1 MKKLNFADQTGAV
14 QVRMISVMFIG
25 FAALLGWAA
34 FFDIDQTVRAQ
45 GQIVPSARTQI
56 VQAADGGVLE
66 KLTVAEGQTV
76 VAGEVLAVLEKE
88 RANAGVDESRARVAT
103 LAAALTRARAEA
115 QSIAPVFSAE
125 SRQYPEVVAEQMALY
140 QQKRQGLESDLATL
154 QETLTSAREEMQ
166 LNERLFANG
175 DVSRIDLMR
184 AKRQVLELEGKI
196 ASTRN
201 KYLQDARQ
209 EATKIQDD
217 LSTTRF
223 KLDER
228 QSVLQH
234 TELTAPMD
242 GVVKSLRI
250 NTIGGVLRAGDELM
264 QISPTE
270 GDLVLELKV
279 MPMDIGNLKVGLPA
293 SIKLDAFDYSIY
305 GSLDGTLEYISSD
318 TLTEQGLKGE
328 VSVFYRARVTVG
340 RLNTN
345 PKLSRA
351 DLKPGMTATV
361 DIQTGSRSVLT
372 YLIKPITK
380 AFQGAASER

>member
-1 MKKLNFADQTGAV
+1 MKFYPRSSQTGAV
-14 QVRMISVMFIG
+14 QVRMISVLFFG
-25 FAALLGWAA
+25 FALLLVWAA
-34 FFDIDQTVRAQ
+34 LFEIDQTVRAQ

-56 VQAADGGVLE
+56 IQAADGGVLE

-88 RANAGVDESRARVAT
+88 RANAGVDESRARVAA

-115 QSIAPVFSAE
+115 QSIAPVFSSE
-125 SRQYPEVVAEQMALY
+125 SRKYPEVVAEQLALY
-140 QQKRQGLESDLATL
+140 RQKRLGLEADLATL
-154 QETLTSAREEMQ
+154 QETLGSAREELQ
-166 LNERLFANG
+166 LNERLFASG

-184 AKRQVLELEGKI
+184 AKRQVVELDGKI

-201 KYLQDARQ
+201 KFLQDARQ
-209 EATKIQDD
+209 EVTKIQDE
-217 LSTTRF
+217 LSSTRF

-242 GVVKSLRI
+242 GVVKSLKI

-279 MPMDIGNLKVGLPA
+279 MPVDIGSLVVGLPV

-305 GSLDGTLEYISSD
+305 GSLHGKLDYISSD
-318 TLTEQGLKGE
+318 TLTEQGPKGD
-328 VSVFYRARVTVG
+328 VAVFDRARVTV
-340 RLNTN
+340 NPSNNN

-372 YLIKPITK
+372 YLIKPISK

>member
-1 MKKLNFADQTGAV
+1 
-14 QVRMISVMFIG
+14 MISVLFFG
-25 FAALLGWAA
+25 FALLLVWAA
-34 FFDIDQTVRAQ
+34 LFEIDQTVRAQ

-56 VQAADGGVLE
+56 IQAADGGVLE

-88 RANAGVDESRARVAT
+88 RANAGVDESRARVAA
-103 LAAALTRARAEA
+103 LAAALARARAEA
-115 QSIAPVFSAE
+115 QSIAPVFSSE
-125 SRQYPEVVAEQMALY
+125 SRKYPEVVAEQLALY
-140 QQKRQGLESDLATL
+140 RQKRLGLDADLATL
-154 QETLTSAREEMQ
+154 QETLISAREELQ
-166 LNERLFANG
+166 LNERLFGSG

-184 AKRQVLELEGKI
+184 AKRQVVELDGKI

-209 EATKIQDD
+209 EATKIQDE
-217 LSTTRF
+217 LSSTRF

-242 GVVKSLRI
+242 GVVKSLKI

-279 MPMDIGNLKVGLPA
+279 MPVDIGNLKLGLPA

-305 GSLDGTLEYISSD
+305 GSLHGKLDYISSD
-318 TLTEQGLKGE
+318 TLTEQGPKGD
-328 VSVFYRARVTVG
+328 VSVFYRARVTV
-340 RLNTN
+340 NPSNNN

>member
-25 FAALLGWAA
+25 FAAVLAWAA

-115 QSIAPVFSAE
+115 QSITPVFSAE

-140 QQKRQGLESDLATL
+140 QQKRQSLESDLATL
-154 QETLTSAREEMQ
+154 QESLSSAREEMQ

-184 AKRQVLELEGKI
+184 AKRLVVELEGKI

>member
-1 MKKLNFADQTGAV
+1 MNNQHLTSQAGAV
-14 QVRMISVMFIG
+14 QVRMISVMFLG
-25 FAALLGWAA
+25 FAAALAWAA

-66 KLTVAEGQTV
+66 KLVVVEGQSV
-76 VAGEVLAVLEKE
+76 VTGEVLAVLEKE
-88 RANAGVDESRARVAT
+88 RANAGVDESRARVAS
-103 LAAALTRARAEA
+103 LAAALARARAEA
-115 QSIAPVFSAE
+115 QSGEPVFSAE

-140 QQKRQGLESDLATL
+140 RQKRLGLEADLATL
-154 QETLTSAREEMQ
+154 RESLVSAREELQ
-166 LNERLFANG
+166 LNERLFATG
-175 DVSRIDLMR
+175 DISRLELMR
-184 AKRQVLELEGKI
+184 AKRQVIELDGKV
-196 ASTRN
+196 AATRN
-201 KYLQDARQ
+201 KYLQDARL

-223 KLDER
+223 KLEER

-242 GVVKSLRI
+242 GVVKSLKI

-279 MPMDIGNLKVGLPA
+279 MPVDIGNLKVGLPA

-305 GSLDGTLEYISSD
+305 GSLHGILEYISSD
-318 TLTEQGLKGE
+318 TLTEQGPKGD
-328 VSVFYRARVTVG
+328 VSVFYRARVAVSQS
-340 RLNTN
+340 NNN
-345 PKLSRA
+345 PKLARS
-351 DLKPGMTATV
+351 DLKPGMTASV
-361 DIQTGSRSVLT
+361 DIQTGSRSVLA
-372 YLIKPITK
+372 YLTKPITK
-380 AFQGAASER
+380 AFQGAATER

>member
-1 MKKLNFADQTGAV
+1 MKNVAFSHQTGAV
-14 QVRMISVMFIG
+14 QFRMISLMFVG
-25 FAALLGWAA
+25 FGLMLAWAA

-45 GQIVPSARTQI
+45 GAIVPSARTQI

-66 KLTVAEGQTV
+66 KLLVVEGQTV
-76 VAGEVLAVLEKE
+76 TTGEVLAVLEKN
-88 RANAGVDESRARVAT
+88 RANAGVDESRARVAA

-115 QSIAPVFSAE
+115 QSLVPVFSSE

-140 QQKRQGLESDLATL
+140 RQKRLGLDADIATL
-154 QETLTSAREEMQ
+154 QETMASAREELQ
-166 LNERLFANG
+166 LNERLFASG
-175 DVSRIDLMR
+175 DVSRLDLMR
-184 AKRQVLELEGKI
+184 AKRQVLELDGKMT
-196 ASTRN
+196 SLRN
-201 KYLQDARQ
+201 KYLQDARL
-209 EATKIQDD
+209 EATKIQDE
-217 LSTTRF
+217 LSSTRF

-228 QSVLQH
+228 ESVLQH

-242 GVVKSLRI
+242 GVVKSLKF

-279 MPMDIGNLKVGLPA
+279 MPADIGSLKLGLPA
-293 SIKLDAFDYSIY
+293 AIKLDAFDYSIY
-305 GSLDGTLEYISSD
+305 GSLQGKLAYLSSD
-318 TLTEQGLKGE
+318 TLTEQGPKGD
-328 VSVFYRARVTVG
+328 VAVFYRARVTVNP
-340 RLNTN
+340 RSAN
-345 PKLSRA
+345 PKLSLA

>member
-1 MKKLNFADQTGAV
+1 MKFYPRSSQTGAV
-14 QVRMISVMFIG
+14 RVRMISVLFFG
-25 FAALLGWAA
+25 FALLLVWAA
-34 FFDIDQTVRAQ
+34 LFEIDQTVRAQ

-56 VQAADGGVLE
+56 IQAADGGVLE

-88 RANAGVDESRARVAT
+88 RANAGVDESRARVAA

-115 QSIAPVFSAE
+115 QSIAPVFSSE
-125 SRQYPEVVAEQMALY
+125 SRKYPEVVAEQLALY
-140 QQKRQGLESDLATL
+140 RQKRLGLEADLATL
-154 QETLTSAREEMQ
+154 QETLSSAREELQ
-166 LNERLFANG
+166 LNERLFASG

-184 AKRQVLELEGKI
+184 AKRQVVELDGKI

-209 EATKIQDD
+209 EATKIQDE
-217 LSTTRF
+217 LSSTRF

-242 GVVKSLRI
+242 GVVKSLKI

-279 MPMDIGNLKVGLPA
+279 MPVDIGSLVVGLPV

-305 GSLDGTLEYISSD
+305 GSLHGKLEYISSD
-318 TLTEQGLKGE
+318 TLTEQGPKGD
-328 VSVFYRARVTVG
+328 VSVFYRARVTV
-340 RLNTN
+340 NTSNNN

-372 YLIKPITK
+372 YLIKPISK

>member
-1 MKKLNFADQTGAV
+1 MKNVAFSHQTGAV
-14 QVRMISVMFIG
+14 QFRMISLMFVG
-25 FAALLGWAA
+25 FGLMLAWAA

-45 GQIVPSARTQI
+45 GAIVPSARTQI

-66 KLTVAEGQTV
+66 KLLVVEGQTV
-76 VAGEVLAVLEKE
+76 TTGEVLAVLEKN
-88 RANAGVDESRARVAT
+88 RANAGVDESRARVAA

-115 QSIAPVFSAE
+115 QSLVPVFSSE

-140 QQKRQGLESDLATL
+140 RQKRLGLDADIATL
-154 QETLTSAREEMQ
+154 QETMASAREELQ
-166 LNERLFANG
+166 LNERLFASG
-175 DVSRIDLMR
+175 DVSRLDLMR
-184 AKRQVLELEGKI
+184 AKRQVLELDGKMT
-196 ASTRN
+196 SLRN
-201 KYLQDARQ
+201 KYLQDARL
-209 EATKIQDD
+209 EATKIQDE
-217 LSTTRF
+217 LSSTRF

-228 QSVLQH
+228 ESVLQH

-242 GVVKSLRI
+242 GVVKSLKF

-279 MPMDIGNLKVGLPA
+279 MPADIGSLKLGLPA
-293 SIKLDAFDYSIY
+293 AIKLDAFDYSIY
-305 GSLDGTLEYISSD
+305 GSLQGKLAYLSSD
-318 TLTEQGLKGE
+318 TLTEQGPKGD
-328 VSVFYRARVTVG
+328 VAVFYRARVTVNP
-340 RLNTN
+340 RSAN
-345 PKLSRA
+345 PKLSLA
-351 DLKPGMTATV
+351 DLKPGMAATV

>member
-1 MKKLNFADQTGAV
+1 MKFYPRSSQTGAV
-14 QVRMISVMFIG
+14 QVRMISVLFFG
-25 FAALLGWAA
+25 FALLLVWAA
-34 FFDIDQTVRAQ
+34 LFEIDQTVRAQ

-56 VQAADGGVLE
+56 IQAADGGVLE

-88 RANAGVDESRARVAT
+88 RANAGVDESRARVAA

-115 QSIAPVFSAE
+115 QSIAPVFSSE
-125 SRQYPEVVAEQMALY
+125 SRKYPEVVAEQLALY
-140 QQKRQGLESDLATL
+140 RQKRLGLEADLATL
-154 QETLTSAREEMQ
+154 QETLSSAREELQ
-166 LNERLFANG
+166 LNERLFASG

-184 AKRQVLELEGKI
+184 AKRQVVELDGKI

-209 EATKIQDD
+209 EATKIQDE
-217 LSTTRF
+217 LSSTRF

-242 GVVKSLRI
+242 GVVKSLKI

-279 MPMDIGNLKVGLPA
+279 MPVDIGSLVVGLPV

-305 GSLDGTLEYISSD
+305 GSLHGKLDYISSD
-318 TLTEQGLKGE
+318 TLTEQGPKGD
-328 VSVFYRARVTVG
+328 VAVFYRARVTV
-340 RLNTN
+340 NPSNNN

-372 YLIKPITK
+372 YLIKPISK

>member
-1 MKKLNFADQTGAV
+1 MKSIHLHSQKGAV
-14 QVRMISVMFIG
+14 QVRMISVMFLG
-25 FAALLGWAA
+25 FATVLAWAA

-66 KLTVAEGQTV
+66 KLAVVEGQSV
-76 VAGEVLAVLEKE
+76 AAGEVLAVLEKE
-88 RANAGVDESRARVAT
+88 RAYAGVDESRARVAT

-115 QSIAPVFSAE
+115 QSGAPVFSAE

-140 QQKRQGLESDLATL
+140 RQKRQGLVADLATL
-154 QETLTSAREEMQ
+154 QESLDSAREELQ
-166 LNERLFANG
+166 LNERLFASG
-175 DVSRIDLMR
+175 DISRLELMR
-184 AKRQVLELEGKI
+184 AKRQVLELDGKI

-201 KYLQDARQ
+201 KYLQEARL
-209 EATKIQDD
+209 EAAKLQDD
-217 LSTTRF
+217 LSSTRF
-223 KLDER
+223 KLEER

-242 GVVKSLRI
+242 GVVKSLKI

-264 QISPTE
+264 QISPTA

-279 MPMDIGNLKVGLPA
+279 MPVDIGNLKVGLPA

-305 GSLDGTLEYISSD
+305 GSLHGTLEYISSD
-318 TLTEQGLKGE
+318 TLTEQGPKGD
-328 VSVFYRARVTVG
+328 VSVFYRARVTVSHH
-340 RLNTN
+340 NTN

-351 DLKPGMTATV
+351 VLKPGMTATV
-361 DIQTGSRSVLT
+361 DIQTGSRSVLA
-372 YLIKPITK
+372 YLTKPITK
-380 AFQGAASER
+380 AFQGAATER

>member
-1 MKKLNFADQTGAV
+1 MKLYPHSRQSGAV
-14 QVRMISVMFIG
+14 QVRMISVLFIG
-25 FAALLGWAA
+25 FALLLVWAA
-34 FFDIDQTVRAQ
+34 WFEIDQTVRAQ

-56 VQAADGGVLE
+56 IQAADGGVLE

-88 RANAGVDESRARVAT
+88 RANAGVDESRARVAA
-103 LAAALTRARAEA
+103 LAAALARARAEA
-115 QSIAPVFSAE
+115 QSIAPVFSSE
-125 SRQYPEVVAEQMALY
+125 SRQYPEVVAEQLALY
-140 QQKRQGLESDLATL
+140 RQKRLGLDADLATL
-154 QETLTSAREEMQ
+154 QETLASAREEMQ
-166 LNERLFANG
+166 LNERLFASG

-184 AKRQVLELEGKI
+184 AKRQVVELEGKM

-209 EATKIQDD
+209 EATKIQDE
-217 LSTTRF
+217 LSSTRF

-242 GVVKSLRI
+242 GVVKSLKI

-279 MPMDIGNLKVGLPA
+279 MPVDIGGLSVGLPA

-305 GSLDGTLEYISSD
+305 GSLFGRLDYISSD
-318 TLTEQGLKGE
+318 TLTEQGPKGE
-328 VSVFYRARVTVG
+328 VSVFYRARVTVSPQ
-340 RLNTN
+340 NNN

-372 YLIKPITK
+372 YLVKPITK

>member
-25 FAALLGWAA
+25 FAAVLVWAA
-34 FFDIDQTVRAQ
+34 FFNIDQTVRAQ

-140 QQKRQGLESDLATL
+140 QQKRQTLESDLATL

-184 AKRQVLELEGKI
+184 AKRQVVELEGKI

-217 LSTTRF
+217 LSSTRF

-305 GSLDGTLEYISSD
+305 GSLHGTLEYISSD
-318 TLTEQGLKGE
+318 TLTEQGPKSE
-328 VSVFYRARVTVG
+328 ASVFYRARVTVG
-340 RLNTN
+340 RHNTN

>member
-1 MKKLNFADQTGAV
+1 MKFYPHSRQTGTV
-14 QVRMISVMFIG
+14 QVRMISVLFMG
-25 FAALLGWAA
+25 FALLLVWAA
-34 FFDIDQTVRAQ
+34 WFEIDQTVRAQ

-56 VQAADGGVLE
+56 IQAADGGVLE
-66 KLTVAEGQTV
+66 KLTVAEGQAV

-88 RANAGVDESRARVAT
+88 RANAGVDESRARVAA
-103 LAAALTRARAEA
+103 LAAALARARAEA
-115 QSIAPVFSAE
+115 QSIAPVFSSE
-125 SRQYPEVVAEQMALY
+125 SRKYPEVVAEQLALY
-140 QQKRQGLESDLATL
+140 RQKRLGLEADLATL
-154 QETLTSAREEMQ
+154 QETLASAREEMQ
-166 LNERLFANG
+166 LNERLFASG

-184 AKRQVLELEGKI
+184 AKRQVVELEGKM

-209 EATKIQDD
+209 EATKIQDE
-217 LSTTRF
+217 LSSTRF

-242 GVVKSLRI
+242 GVVKSLKI

-279 MPMDIGNLKVGLPA
+279 MPVDIGGLSVGLPA

-305 GSLDGTLEYISSD
+305 GSLIGKLDYISSD
-318 TLTEQGLKGE
+318 TLTEQGPKGE
-328 VSVFYRARVTVG
+328 VSVFYRARVTVSPQ
-340 RLNTN
+340 NNN

-351 DLKPGMTATV
+351 DLKPGMTALV

-372 YLIKPITK
+372 YLVKPITK

>member
-1 MKKLNFADQTGAV
+1 MKKFYFPHQAGAV
-14 QVRMISVMFIG
+14 QLRMISLMFVG
-25 FAALLGWAA
+25 FGLLLAWAA

-66 KLTVAEGQTV
+66 KLLVVEGQTV
-76 VAGEVLAVLEKE
+76 NTGEVLAVLEKN
-88 RANAGVDESRARVAT
+88 RANAGVDESRARVAA

-115 QSIAPVFSAE
+115 QSKTPVFGGE
-125 SRQYPEVVAEQMALY
+125 SLRYPEVVAEQMALY
-140 QQKRQGLESDLATL
+140 RQKRLGLEAELATL
-154 QETLTSAREEMQ
+154 QETLGSAREEFQ
-166 LNERLFANG
+166 LNERLFASG

-184 AKRQVLELEGKI
+184 AKRQVVELEGKI
-196 ASTRN
+196 ASTHN
-201 KYLQDARQ
+201 KYLQDARL
-209 EATKIQDD
+209 EATKIQDE
-217 LSTTRF
+217 LSSTRF

-242 GVVKSLRI
+242 GVVKSLKF

-270 GDLVLELKV
+270 GDLVLELKI
-279 MPMDIGNLKVGLPA
+279 MPVDIGSLKVGLPA

-305 GSLDGTLEYISSD
+305 GSLQGRLEYISSD
-318 TLTEQGLKGE
+318 TLTEQGPRGDTL
-328 VSVFYRARVTVG
+328 VFYRARVAVSPRTG
-340 RLNTN
+340 N
-345 PKLSRA
+345 PKLSRT

-372 YLIKPITK
+372 YLTKPITK

>member
-1 MKKLNFADQTGAV
+1 MKKFYLPQQAGAM
-14 QVRMISVMFIG
+14 QLRMISVMFIG
-25 FAALLGWAA
+25 FGLMVAWAA

-66 KLTVAEGQTV
+66 KLLVVEGQTV
-76 VAGEVLAVLEKE
+76 NTGEVLAVLEKN
-88 RANAGVDESRARVAT
+88 RANAGVDESRARVAA

-115 QSIAPVFSAE
+115 QSKAPVFGGE
-125 SRQYPEVVAEQMALY
+125 SLRYPEVVAEQMALY
-140 QQKRQGLESDLATL
+140 RQKRLGLDADLATL
-154 QETLTSAREEMQ
+154 QETLGSAREELQ
-166 LNERLFANG
+166 LNERLFASG
-175 DVSRIDLMR
+175 DVSRLDLMR
-184 AKRQVLELEGKI
+184 AKRQVVEIEGKI
-196 ASTRN
+196 ASTTN
-201 KYLQDARQ
+201 KYLQDARL
-209 EATKIQDD
+209 EATKIQDE
-217 LSTTRF
+217 LSSTRF

-242 GVVKSLRI
+242 GVVKSLKF

-270 GDLVLELKV
+270 GDLVLELKI
-279 MPMDIGNLKVGLPA
+279 MPVDIGSLKVGLPA
-293 SIKLDAFDYSIY
+293 AIKLDAFDYSIY
-305 GSLDGTLEYISSD
+305 GSLQGTLEYISSD
-318 TLTEQGLKGE
+318 TLTEQGSKGE
-328 VSVFYRARVTVG
+328 AQVFYRARVAVNPRTS
-340 RLNTN
+340 N

-372 YLIKPITK
+372 YLTKPITK

>member
-1 MKKLNFADQTGAV
+1 L
-14 QVRMISVMFIG
+14 
-25 FAALLGWAA
+25 
-34 FFDIDQTVRAQ
+34 
-45 GQIVPSARTQI
+45 
-56 VQAADGGVLE
+56 
-66 KLTVAEGQTV
+66 
-76 VAGEVLAVLEKE
+76 
-88 RANAGVDESRARVAT
+88 
-103 LAAALTRARAEA
+103 
-115 QSIAPVFSAE
+115 
-125 SRQYPEVVAEQMALY
+125 
-140 QQKRQGLESDLATL
+140 
-154 QETLTSAREEMQ
+154 Q
-166 LNERLFANG
+166 LNERLFASG

-184 AKRQVLELEGKI
+184 AKRQVVELDGKI

-209 EATKIQDD
+209 EATKIQDE
-217 LSTTRF
+217 LSSTRF

-242 GVVKSLRI
+242 GVVKSLKI

-279 MPMDIGNLKVGLPA
+279 MPVDIGSLVVGLPV

-305 GSLDGTLEYISSD
+305 GSLHGKLDYISSD
-318 TLTEQGLKGE
+318 TLTEQGPKGD
-328 VSVFYRARVTVG
+328 VAVFYRARVTV
-340 RLNTN
+340 NPSNNN

-372 YLIKPITK
+372 YLIKPISK

>member
-1 MKKLNFADQTGAV
+1 MKNVAFSYQTGAV
-14 QVRMISVMFIG
+14 QFRMISLMFVG
-25 FAALLGWAA
+25 FGLMLAWAA

-45 GQIVPSARTQI
+45 GAIVPSARTQI

-66 KLTVAEGQTV
+66 KLLVVEGQTV
-76 VAGEVLAVLEKE
+76 TTGEVLAVLEKN
-88 RANAGVDESRARVAT
+88 RANAGVDESRARVAA

-115 QSIAPVFSAE
+115 QSLVPVFSSE

-140 QQKRQGLESDLATL
+140 RQKRLGLDADLATL
-154 QETLTSAREEMQ
+154 QETMASAREELQ
-166 LNERLFANG
+166 LNERLFASG
-175 DVSRIDLMR
+175 DVSRLDLMR
-184 AKRQVLELEGKI
+184 AKRQVLELDGKMT
-196 ASTRN
+196 SLRN
-201 KYLQDARQ
+201 KYLQDARL
-209 EATKIQDD
+209 EATKIQDE
-217 LSTTRF
+217 LSSTRF

-228 QSVLQH
+228 ESVLQH

-242 GVVKSLRI
+242 GVVKSLKF

-279 MPMDIGNLKVGLPA
+279 MPADIGSLKLGLPA
-293 SIKLDAFDYSIY
+293 AIKLDAFDYSIY
-305 GSLDGTLEYISSD
+305 GSLQGKLAYLSSD
-318 TLTEQGLKGE
+318 TLTEQGPKGD
-328 VSVFYRARVTVG
+328 VAVFYRARVTVNP
-340 RLNTN
+340 RSAN
-345 PKLSRA
+345 PKLSLT

>member
-1 MKKLNFADQTGAV
+1 VKTKYPMNQWGGV
-14 QVRMISVMFIG
+14 QVPMIGLLFVG
-25 FAALLGWAA
+25 FALLLGWAA
-34 FFDIDQTVRAQ
+34 YFEIDQTVRAQ
-45 GQIVPSARTQI
+45 GQIVPSARTQV

-66 KLTVAEGQTV
+66 KLPVAEGQTV

-88 RANAGVDESRARVAT
+88 RANAGVDESRARVAA

-115 QSIAPVFSAE
+115 ELMEPVFSRE
-125 SRQYPEVVAEQMALY
+125 SRKYPEVVTEQMALY
-140 QQKRQGLESDLATL
+140 RQKLLGLESDLATL
-154 QETLTSAREEMQ
+154 GESLGSAKEELQ
-166 LNERLFANG
+166 LNERLFASG
-175 DVSRIDLMR
+175 DVSRLDLMR
-184 AKRQVLELEGKI
+184 AKRQVVELEGKI

-209 EATKIQDD
+209 EATKIQDE
-217 LSTTRF
+217 LSSTRF

-234 TELTAPMD
+234 TELIAPMD
-242 GVVKSLRI
+242 GVIKSLKV

-270 GDLVLELKV
+270 GDLVLELKI
-279 MPMDIGNLKVGLPA
+279 MPVDIGNLKIGMPA
-293 SIKLDAFDYSIY
+293 AIKLDAFDYSIY
-305 GSLDGTLEYISSD
+305 GSLHGKLDYISSD
-318 TLTEQGLKGE
+318 TLTEQGPKGE
-328 VSVFYRARVTVG
+328 AAVFYRARVSV
-340 RLNTN
+340 NPNNNN

-351 DLKPGMTATV
+351 DLKPGMTASV

-372 YLIKPITK
+372 YLTKPITK

>member
-1 MKKLNFADQTGAV
+1 VKKFYFAHQTGAV
-14 QVRMISVMFIG
+14 QVRMISLMFVG
-25 FAALLGWAA
+25 FGLMLAWAA

-45 GQIVPSARTQI
+45 GQIVPSARTQV

-66 KLTVAEGQTV
+66 KLLVVEGQTV
-76 VAGEVLAVLEKE
+76 TTGEVLAVLEKN
-88 RANAGVDESRARVAT
+88 RANAGVDESRARVAA

-115 QSIAPVFSAE
+115 QSAVPVFSSE
-125 SRQYPEVVAEQMALY
+125 SLRYPEVVAEQMALY
-140 QQKRQGLESDLATL
+140 RQKRLGLEADLATL
-154 QETLTSAREEMQ
+154 QETLGSAREELQ
-166 LNERLFANG
+166 LNDRLFANG
-175 DVSRIDLMR
+175 DVSRLDLMR
-184 AKRQVLELEGKI
+184 AKRQVVELEGKI
-196 ASTRN
+196 ASTNN
-201 KYLQDARQ
+201 KYLQEARL

-217 LSTTRF
+217 LSSTRF

-242 GVVKSLRI
+242 GVVKSLRF

-270 GDLVLELKV
+270 GDLVLELKI
-279 MPMDIGNLKVGLPA
+279 MPVDIGSLKVGLPA

-305 GSLDGTLEYISSD
+305 GSLKGTLEYISSD
-318 TLTEQGLKGE
+318 TLTEQGSKGE
-328 VSVFYRARVTVG
+328 AQVFYRARVTVNPHSG
-340 RLNTN
+340 N
-345 PKLSRA
+345 PKLSRS

-372 YLIKPITK
+372 YLTKPITK